1 MKFIYI
7 IFFIFLS
14 NFVFANETKK
24 NDEVL
29 KNTELET
36 FELFKEK
43 DLEDLIT
50 QEAKNEVILEDETT
64 LKEEIVEEADIK
76 ISEKIIS
83 NSNILDQFNL
93 NELKSYFKNM
103 ENINSKTLQNH
114 FISTLETVQFDIN
127 SEKDKELL
135 FLITNY
141 LNSVGQLNKSYKII
155 EDYQLNEEK
164 NFHFYSSIKI
174 NYLLSKTKLEEVCN
188 YHQEVTGSIKFDN
201 SFLAKL
207 DIFCQLLND
216 NLSAANLL
224 NSVLLE
230 EETKSGNIDEYFQ
243 LLVSQIQD
251 PNDQTKNEILN
262 INTEIN
268 PQLIFL
274 DSAMARMADLPIN
287 EKLYEIDKKNLAIPI
302 ILNRSVKDDLRIKIA
317 NESYLV
323 NIISIESL
331 SAIYMSIEFNSEQL
345 NNPDQAIRLLSNDIH
360 LNMAYLYRLANTQI
374 FPSERINSLLNFWD
388 FAKKN
393 NLETIAYQLS
403 INILESIDFS
413 EENSAFAVDIALAY
427 IFNSNFEKALRWIEF
442 YENTN
447 QEDSKSI
454 YARILLDLH
463 STNDLDS
470 FINSIS
476 LTLNTYTKE
485 EDDQN
490 AELLYVLKDVM
501 NLDIISDTNI
511 NLNKIFDER
520 SMPSIFLLNE
530 INNSIINNDGDK
542 FLYYSLISLNEKQW
556 NNIHPEHLKLILNGY
571 LKYNDGALFRNLIL
585 EIFKSYK
592 FII

>member
-274 DSAMARMADLPIN
+274 YSAMARMADLPIN

>member
-7 IFFIFLS
+7 IFFIFFS

-24 NDEVL
+24 NEEEL

-43 DLEDLIT
+43 DLDDLIT
-50 QEAKNEVILEDETT
+50 EEPNDEVIFEDEIS
-64 LKEEIVEEADIK
+64 LKEEIVEETNIEV
-76 ISEKIIS
+76 SEKIIS
-83 NSNILDQFNL
+83 NSNILDQYDL
-93 NELKSYFKNM
+93 NELKTYFKNM
-103 ENINSKTLQNH
+103 KNINSKTLKDH
-114 FISTLETVQFDIN
+114 FISTLETVRFDLN
-127 SEKDKELL
+127 NDKDKELL
-135 FLITNY
+135 LLITNY

-164 NFHFYSSIKI
+164 NYNFYSSIKI

-188 YHQEVTGSIKFDN
+188 YHEEVSGSIKFDN
-201 SFLAKL
+201 SLLSKL

-230 EETKSGNIDEYFQ
+230 EETKSGKIDQYFQ
-243 LLVSQIQD
+243 LLVSQIKD
-251 PNDQTKNEILN
+251 PNEQTRDEILN
-262 INTEIN
+262 VNAEIN
-268 PQLIFL
+268 SQLIFL
-274 DSAMARMADLPIN
+274 YSAMARMADLPIN
-287 EKLYEIDKKNLAIPI
+287 KKLYEIDKKNLAIPI
-302 ILNRSVKDDLRIKIA
+302 ILNKSVPDDLRIKIA
-317 NESYLV
+317 NESYLE

-345 NNPDQAIRLLSNDIH
+345 NNPEQEIKLFSNDIH

-374 FPSERINSLLNFWD
+374 FPSERIKSLLNFWN

-403 INILESIDFS
+403 VNILESIDFS
-413 EENSAFAVDIALAY
+413 EENSAFAGDIALAY
-427 IFNSNFEKALRWIEF
+427 IFNSNFDKALQWIEF

-470 FINSIS
+470 FIESIR

-485 EDDQN
+485 EDIQN
-490 AELLYVLKDVM
+490 AELLYVLKAVM
-501 NLDIISDTNI
+501 NLDIISDTKI

-530 INNSIINNDGDK
+530 INNSIINNDDDK

-571 LKYNDGALFRNLIL
+571 LQYNDGTLFRNLIL

>member
-1 MKFIYI
+1 
-7 IFFIFLS
+7 
-14 NFVFANETKK
+14 
-24 NDEVL
+24 
-29 KNTELET
+29 
-36 FELFKEK
+36 
-43 DLEDLIT
+43 
-50 QEAKNEVILEDETT
+50 
-64 LKEEIVEEADIK
+64 
-76 ISEKIIS
+76 
-83 NSNILDQFNL
+83 
-93 NELKSYFKNM
+93 
-103 ENINSKTLQNH
+103 
-114 FISTLETVQFDIN
+114 
-127 SEKDKELL
+127 
-135 FLITNY
+135 
-141 LNSVGQLNKSYKII
+141 
-155 EDYQLNEEK
+155 
-164 NFHFYSSIKI
+164 
-174 NYLLSKTKLEEVCN
+174 
-188 YHQEVTGSIKFDN
+188 
-201 SFLAKL
+201 
-207 DIFCQLLND
+207 
-216 NLSAANLL
+216 
-224 NSVLLE
+224 
-230 EETKSGNIDEYFQ
+230 
-243 LLVSQIQD
+243 
-251 PNDQTKNEILN
+251 
-262 INTEIN
+262 
-268 PQLIFL
+268 
-274 DSAMARMADLPIN
+274 MARMADLPIN

>member
-14 NFVFANETKK
+14 NFVFANETNK
-24 NDEVL
+24 NEEEI

-36 FELFKEK
+36 FDLFKENNL
-43 DLEDLIT
+43 DDLIT
-50 QEAKNEVILEDETT
+50 KEPQDDDISENENSLNSDT
-64 LKEEIVEEADIK
+64 VEETDIN
-76 ISEKIIS
+76 ISETIIS
-83 NSNILDQFNL
+83 NSNILDQYDL

-103 ENINSKTLQNH
+103 GNINSKTLQNH
-114 FISTLETVQFDIN
+114 FISTLETVQLDLN
-127 SEKDKELL
+127 NEKDKELL

-155 EDYQLNEEK
+155 DGYQLNEEI
-164 NFHFYSSIKI
+164 NYQFYASIKI
-174 NYLLSKTKLEEVCN
+174 NYLLSKTQLEEVCN
-188 YHQEVTGSIKFDN
+188 YQEEVTGNIKFDN
-201 SFLAKL
+201 SFLSKL

-224 NSVLLE
+224 NSVLIE
-230 EETKSGNIDEYFQ
+230 EETKSGKIDEYFQ

-251 PNDQTKNEILN
+251 PNEQTKNQILN
-262 INTEIN
+262 VNAEIN
-268 PQLIFL
+268 SELIFL
-274 DSAMARMADLPIN
+274 YSAMARMADLPIN
-287 EKLYEIDKKNLAIPI
+287 KKLYEIDKKNLAIPI
-302 ILNRSVKDDLRIKIA
+302 ILNKSVPDNLRIKIA
-317 NESYLV
+317 NESYLE

-345 NNPDQAIRLLSNDIH
+345 NNPDQAIKLFSKDIH
-360 LNMAYLYRLANTQI
+360 LSMAYRYRLANTQI
-374 FPSERINSLLNFWD
+374 FPSERINSLIDFWD

-413 EENSAFAVDIALAY
+413 EENSAFAAEIASAY
-427 IFNSNFEKALRWIEF
+427 IFNNDFEKAVKWIEF

-447 QEDSKSI
+447 QVDSKSI
-454 YARILLDLH
+454 YARILLDLY
-463 STNDLDS
+463 STDDLDS
-470 FINSIS
+470 FIKSIS
-476 LTLNTYTKE
+476 LTLKNYTKE
-485 EDDQN
+485 EDNQN
-490 AELLYVLKDVM
+490 AELLYVLKAVM

-530 INNSIINNDGDK
+530 INNSIINQNDNR
-542 FLYYSLISLNEKQW
+542 FLYYSLISLNAKQW

-571 LKYNDGALFRNLIL
+571 LKYNNGALFKNLIL

>member
-274 DSAMARMADLPIN
+274 YSAMARMADLPIN

-511 NLNKIFDER
+511 NLKKIFDER